1 MPLSQKRPVN
11 PDFLR
16 GLFAG
21 VLGTLAAGLIGAYVS
36 GTIFTGGGLISLPAP
51 DLPAE
56 ATPSP
61 SPRLD
66 YELSVRTLGGQ
77 SVSLSALRG
86 HVVFLSF
93 FASWCTP
100 CTAELPAIQNLYG
113 RFRGVP
119 DVRFLLVSQ
128 EDPANLRAY
137 LSDRNVTV
145 PILREDG
152 ALARR
157 FGVDAI
163 PATFLL
169 DREGRV
175 VYRHEGAARWD
186 AEGVEEFIRDLR

>member
-1 MPLSQKRPVN
+1 MAQKRPVN
-11 PDFLR
+11 RDFLR

-21 VLGTLAAGLIGAYVS
+21 ALGTLAAGLIGAYVS
-36 GTIFTGGGLISLPAP
+36 GTIFPGGGPISLPSP

-56 ATPSP
+56 ASPAP

-66 YELSVRTLGGQ
+66 YEQTVHTLGGRP
-77 SVSLSALRG
+77 VPLSALRG

-93 FASWCTP
+93 FASWCPP

-119 DVRFLLVSQ
+119 EVRFLLVSQ
-128 EDPANLRAY
+128 EDPASLQSYLAGRNL
-137 LSDRNVTV
+137 TV

-152 ALARR
+152 ALARQ
-157 FGVDAI
+157 FGVEAI
-163 PATFLL
+163 PVTFLL

-175 VYRHEGAARWD
+175 LYRHDGAARWD
-186 AEGVEEFIRDLR
+186 AEGVGEFIRNLL

>member
-1 MPLSQKRPVN
+1 LTLFQKRPVN
-11 PDFLR
+11 RDFLR

-36 GTIFTGGGLISLPAP
+36 GTIFHGDGLMSLPKP

-56 ATPSP
+56 VTPAV
-61 SPRLD
+61 SPRFD
-66 YELSVRTLGGQ
+66 YDQPFSTLGGRT
-77 SVSLSALRG
+77 VTLSELEG

-113 RFRGVP
+113 QFRGVP
-119 DVRFLLVSQ
+119 GLRFLLVSQ
-128 EDPANLRAY
+128 EDPATLRSYLAGRNL
-137 LSDRNVTV
+137 TV
-145 PILREDG
+145 PIVREDG

-163 PATFLL
+163 PVTLLL
-169 DREGRV
+169 DRQGRV
-175 VYRHEGAARWD
+175 LYRHDGAARWD
-186 AEGVEEFIRDLR
+186 AEEVGTFIRNLL